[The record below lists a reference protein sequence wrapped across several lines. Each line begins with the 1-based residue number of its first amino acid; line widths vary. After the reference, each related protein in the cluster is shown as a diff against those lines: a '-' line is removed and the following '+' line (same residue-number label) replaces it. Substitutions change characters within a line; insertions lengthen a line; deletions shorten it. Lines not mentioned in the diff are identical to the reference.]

1 MKTLLATDGSEYS
14 EIAAKFLAR
23 INWSSQ
29 DSITVFHAI
38 YAIPFA
44 EDQKFHFDTL
54 KSLKKEI
61 APKIL
66 DSAVDI
72 LKPAKAGISV
82 EISEF
87 APGEYTP
94 DECILKAAQ
103 SSNADL
109 IVMGARGI
117 KGIASAFLGSVTR
130 LVAIYSL
137 FPVLVVRGN
146 EKRSPGPIKILLAV
160 DGSGYSRAACESLMS
175 IPFPDDAEVTILQVI
190 ASGFSDMPERF
201 VLEISDRIKE
211 TVASARTREFAESE
225 RILEEVR
232 KPLEKKFRTVSVLS
246 KVGDPSTEILKA
258 STSQNT
264 DIIAMGC
271 RGLRGMKGMMGS
283 VSRNVLTHAQCSV
296 LIAKTG

>member
-1 MKTLLATDGSEYS
+1 
-14 EIAAKFLAR
+14 
-23 INWSSQ
+23 
-29 DSITVFHAI
+29 
-38 YAIPFA
+38 
-44 EDQKFHFDTL
+44 
-54 KSLKKEI
+54 
-61 APKIL
+61 
-66 DSAVDI
+66 
-72 LKPAKAGISV
+72 
-82 EISEF
+82 
-87 APGEYTP
+87 
-94 DECILKAAQ
+94 
-103 SSNADL
+103 
-109 IVMGARGI
+109 
-117 KGIASAFLGSVTR
+117 
-130 LVAIYSL
+130 
-137 FPVLVVRGN
+137 
-146 EKRSPGPIKILLAV
+146 
-160 DGSGYSRAACESLMS
+160 MS